1 MKKFV
6 LFSFVLVAIRIEN
19 RGDSC
24 TLYWKVTDGR
34 GGYVPGELI
43 LSEQKTLDAKT
54 WLEFKVQ
61 LDKAGFWDLPTK
73 EVRIKKTI
81 VDRNGET
88 LEVDERPVDGAQWIL
103 EGLAGGKYHFVDRW
117 SHGNEIRGCCDF
129 LLDQT
134 GLDIPPKEKY

>member
-6 LFSFVLVAIRIEN
+6 LFSFVPVAIRIEN

-61 LDKAGFWDLPTK
+61 LDKAGFWDLPTEEAK
-73 EVRIKKTI
+73 EKTVERDGKTYTVR
-81 VDRNGET
+81 EAHF
-88 LEVDERPVDGAQWIL
+88 DGAQWIL
-103 EGLAGGKYHFVDRW
+103 EGAADGRYHFVDRW
-117 SHGNEIRGCCDF
+117 TPGGEIRGCCDF